1 MILIYGNMHDR
12 TRTLLCRAPLDF
24 DVRQWAES
32 RRAAFALLRIES
44 LTVEEV

>member
-1 MILIYGNMHDR
+1 MILIYGNMHDH

-24 DVRQWAES
+24 NVRQWAES
-32 RRAAFALLRIES
+32 RRSAFSLLRIVS